1 MADAG
6 EGRYEIASVIS
17 RSFETISSNLGLFA
31 GLALVLSGLPTFLL
45 NAWLPSFNANVDAA
59 PTVAAALSVA
69 RFGPILAAWLVAVVT
84 GAVLQ
89 AALTRATVMHLSG
102 EKPSFAQ
109 CLAIGATMILPMIAI
124 GILLALG
131 VGVGMI
137 LLIVPGVILWL
148 CWSVVVPV
156 YVQEKVGIFEAFG
169 RSLELTRG
177 SRWRIFLT
185 MLLVVIGLWLL
196 SIPVGLLAAG
206 VATTGSVIA
215 VALLTAVTSA
225 LGSMVSVTVQSCIY
239 VELRNVKEGVAPADL
254 EAIFA

>member
-1 MADAG
+1 MAEAG

-31 GLALVLSGLPTFLL
+31 GLALVLSGLPLFLF
-45 NAWLPSFNANVDAA
+45 NAWLPSFAA
-59 PTVAAALSVA
+59 DVETTPSVAAALSMA
-69 RFGPILAAWLVAVVT
+69 RLGPLIAAWLVAVVT

-102 EKPSFAQ
+102 EKPAFAQ
-109 CLAIGATMILPMIAI
+109 CLAVGASMILPMIGI

-131 VGVGMI
+131 VGFAT
-137 LLIVPGVILWL
+137 LLLVVPGIILWL

-156 YVQEKVGIFEAFG
+156 YVQEKVGVLEAFG

-196 SIPVGLLAAG
+196 SIPVSLLTAGIAA
-206 VATTGSVIA
+206 TGSIIA
-215 VALLTAVTSA
+215 VALLSAVTSA